1 MKNKFNY
8 ITRFDKHTKGFSIV
22 EMMVA
27 LLISGIVLFTMSF
40 MYLKGK
46 NMLTAETASSQLQD
60 NAQFSFFLLSSDI
73 RNSGFKG
80 CLSGYS
86 TQSYSTFY
94 NAANDTTAYGANLND
109 IQGYS
114 GGSSSWS
121 PALPTT
127 VSALKPAPIAG
138 YDVLTLRGY
147 YKDPI
152 PLTATMASAT
162 DKITLASTTGIT
174 AGSYGIV
181 ANCTNSSLIKVATV
195 SSTQIT
201 SDNTAGIKYAFS
213 TTAQFYPQ
221 QLITY
226 YVGQNP
232 NLTAGVYS
240 LYRVVNSG
248 TPQEIA
254 SGINGFTITYGVD
267 DVGNGTVTRYTS
279 INNITNLNSILVARV
294 AILMGT
300 VADRTRVSTA
310 TTMLF
315 NGTNYNTTQDHRLR
329 KAFYMDIALRNRLS

>member
-1 MKNKFNY
+1 MIINKKS
-8 ITRFDKHTKGFSIV
+8 TQAFSIV

-27 LLISGIVLFTMSF
+27 LLISGVILFTMSF
-40 MYLKGK
+40 MYLKSK
-46 NMLTAETASSQLQD
+46 NILTAQASSSQLQD
-60 NAQFSFFLLSSDI
+60 NAQFSFFIISSDV

-86 TQSYSTFY
+86 TQSYTTFY
-94 NAANDTTAYGANLND
+94 NAANDTTAYGANTND

-114 GGSSSWS
+114 GSSSSTWS
-121 PALPTT
+121 PSLPSA
-127 VSALKPAPIAG
+127 VSSFSPSPVAG

-162 DKITLASTTGIT
+162 DSITLASTTGVSV
-174 AGSYGIV
+174 GSYGIV
-181 ANCTNSSLIKVATV
+181 ANCTNSALIKVASV
-195 SSTQIT
+195 SGGKIT
-201 SDNTAGIKYAFS
+201 SDNASGIKYAFS

-221 QLITY
+221 QLVTY

-232 NLTAGVYS
+232 KQPAGIYS

-254 SGINGFTITYGVD
+254 AGVNGFTITYGVD

-294 AILMGT
+294 SILMST
-300 VADRTRVSTA
+300 ISDRTRVSNPTS
-310 TTMLF
+310 MLF
-315 NGTNYNTTQDHRLR
+315 NGSSYNTSNDHRLR
-329 KAFYMDIALRNRLS
+329 KAFYIDIALRNRLS